1 MTVSAEHLNRVR
13 DYAVSRN
20 CSKEAAMS
28 TMILLLHAKF
38 GYTLDESHDAVLGQ
52 GSYAQMINELHDE
65 LNARNA

>member
-20 CSKEAAMS
+20 CSKEAAIS

-38 GYTLDESHDAVLGQ
+38 DYTLDQAHDAVLGQ
-52 GSYAQMINELHDE
+52 GSYAKTVDELYDE